1 MIDRP
6 EYINRLTIAIKRS
19 PITALLGPR
28 QCGKTTLARMIAR
41 EFEATY
47 FDLESQA
54 DLARLQNP
62 ELALSSVQNLIII
75 DEIQQMPE
83 LFNALRV
90 LVDRE
95 RASRRFLVL
104 GSASPAVV
112 RDVSQS
118 LAGRVEFVDLAG
130 FNLFEVGAEAAT
142 TLWVRGGFP
151 RSFLAGTDEDSFA
164 WREGFVRTF
173 LERDLPQLGISFP
186 PAAMRRFWT
195 MLAHYHG
202 QVWNASELARSMG
215 ASDKTVR
222 SYLDLLT
229 GTYMVR
235 QLQPWYENVGKRQV
249 KAPKIYLRDSGLLHS
264 LLTLPTHHALT
275 AHPRMGASWEGF
287 VLEQIMLVMQLETAY
302 FWATHQGA
310 EIDLFFIR
318 AGKRFGIE
326 VKYSESPKITRSA
339 RIAIQDL
346 NLTHLWFVYP
356 GHQSYPIDE
365 KISAIPLAS
374 LSQLKEQI
382 EQLCE

>member
-28 QCGKTTLARMIAR
+28 QCGKTTLARMIAQDR
-41 EFEATY
+41 EATY
-47 FDLESQA
+47 FDLESQE

-83 LFNALRV
+83 LFNTLRV

-95 RASRRFLVL
+95 PASRRFLIL
-104 GSASPAVV
+104 GSASPTVV
-112 RDVSQS
+112 RSVSES

-130 FNLFEVGAEAAT
+130 FNLLELGAEAAT
-142 TLWVRGGFP
+142 ALWVRGGFP
-151 RSFLAGTDEDSFA
+151 RSFLADNDEDSFA

-186 PAAMRRFWT
+186 PLAMRRFWT

-202 QVWNASELARSMG
+202 QIWNASELARSMG
-215 ASDKTVR
+215 ANDKTVR

-235 QLQPWYENVGKRQV
+235 QLQPWHENVGKRQV
-249 KAPKIYLRDSGLLHS
+249 KAPKIYLRDTGLLHS
-264 LLTLPTHHALT
+264 LLTLPNHHALT

-287 VLEQIMLVMQLETAY
+287 VLEQIMLALQLETAY
-302 FWATHQGA
+302 FWATHQGT

-339 RIAIQDL
+339 HIAMKDL

-356 GHQSYPIDE
+356 GNHSYPIDE

-374 LSQLKEQI
+374 LSQLKEQV
-382 EQLCE
+382 EHLCE